1 MQGLSLRQTRTD
13 EQTQRPQALRL
24 RGTTPRRWIPIKLYF
39 ELALKLFA
47 KVRVVLSRTQ

>member
-1 MQGLSLRQTRTD
+1 MQGLSLRQTRAD
-13 EQTQRPQALRL
+13 EQTQGPQTLRL
-24 RGTTPRRWIPIKLYF
+24 RGTPPCRWIPFKLYF